1 MVTHR
6 GYVDWDAYL
15 PRGWRRGSELFD
27 APLSAKNPSPSME
40 NTTRTSLPGKPGSH
54 ELRCAPDALGPHR
67 YVKAPPSPLTS
78 TDRSTKV
85 SNLRMGARGA
95 KMRWEK
101 MRQAWRETGDRTST
115 RLRALL
121 PGGRSR
127 GARKRPRPLD
137 SADHSRSPRRSHRGR
152 ESARRGHP
160 HVFHPP
166 LAAEREQGT
175 LGCFQSSCNSP
186 ESIFASLAR
195 GSLSYSAVTP
205 TLG

>member
-1 MVTHR
+1 MSSPSRPASQAFTTSVTEGPLIR
-6 GYVDWDAYL
+6 PFTTLYCSPYASGGANSARCPSAQVTVQPSPARDPFSFRCL
-15 PRGWRRGSELFD
+15 PRAL
-27 APLSAKNPSPSME
+27 AM
-40 NTTRTSLPGKPGSH
+40 SLP
-54 ELRCAPDALGPHR
+54 
-67 YVKAPPSPLTS
+67 
-78 TDRSTKV
+78 TDGFSATISLIQRSIRT
-85 SNLRMGARGA
+85 GGTIARLDCL
-95 KMRWEK
+95 E
-101 MRQAWRETGDRTST
+101 ETGDRTST

-137 SADHSRSPRRSHRGR
+137 SADHSRSPRRSDRGR

>member
-1 MVTHR
+1 MPRLYTPCMKRRLNGDEISFILKFSGRRTVPLRVWYWIEAVTGTADGLDQGWPVGR
-6 GYVDWDAYL
+6 IESIL
-15 PRGWRRGSELFD
+15 SSPRQ
-27 APLSAKNPSPSME
+27 
-40 NTTRTSLPGKPGSH
+40 
-54 ELRCAPDALGPHR
+54 
-67 YVKAPPSPLTS
+67 V
-78 TDRSTKV
+78 
-85 SNLRMGARGA
+85 
-95 KMRWEK
+95 
-101 MRQAWRETGDRTST
+101 WRETGDRTST

-160 HVFHPP
+160 HVFHPS
-166 LAAEREQGT
+166 LAAEKEQGT

>member
-1 MVTHR
+1 VVTWTGTLTYPADDGAVPSSSMPHR
-6 GYVDWDAYL
+6 L
-15 PRGWRRGSELFD
+15 RRTHLHQWKTPH
-27 APLSAKNPSPSME
+27 APHCQENPEATNSAARLMLSA
-40 NTTRTSLPGKPGSH
+40 RTGT
-54 ELRCAPDALGPHR
+54 
-67 YVKAPPSPLTS
+67 VKAPPSPLTS

>member
-1 MVTHR
+1 MPHRLRRTHLHQ
-6 GYVDWDAYL
+6 WKT
-15 PRGWRRGSELFD
+15 PH
-27 APLSAKNPSPSME
+27 APHCQEKPEATNSAARLMLSA
-40 NTTRTSLPGKPGSH
+40 RTGT
-54 ELRCAPDALGPHR
+54 
-67 YVKAPPSPLTS
+67 VKAPTSPLTS

>member
-6 GYVDWDAYL
+6 GYVDWEANL

-27 APLSAKNPSPSME
+27 APSSAKNPSPSME
-40 NTTRTSLPGKPGSH
+40 NTTRTSLPGKLEATYSAARLMLSARTGT
-54 ELRCAPDALGPHR
+54 
-67 YVKAPPSPLTS
+67 VKAPPSPLTS
-78 TDRSTKV
+78 AEWFTKV
-85 SNLRMGARGA
+85 SNGSPGA

-101 MRQAWRETGDRTST
+101 LRQAWRETGDRTST

-127 GARKRPRPLD
+127 GARKRPLD

-186 ESIFASLAR
+186 ESIIASLAR